1 MTPFPWTDLI
11 IIAGLIVL
19 NGVFAMSELA
29 IVSAK
34 TNTLKARRDDGSK
47 AAALFERGGG
57 SVRRGAVPSEAG
69 VLGAL
74 VRRGSLRASLHGCS
88 EPGAGSR

>member
-1 MTPFPWTDLI
+1 MNDSVGQAIVPQGLAQQHNCASEIGVTPFPWPDLF

-34 TNTLKARRDDGSK
+34 TSTLRS
-47 AAALFERGGG
+47 
-57 SVRRGAVPSEAG
+57 
-69 VLGAL
+69 
-74 VRRGSLRASLHGCS
+74 RA
-88 EPGAGSR
+88 EAGSR

>member
-1 MTPFPWTDLI
+1 MARRCFCASAKDVVTPFPWTDLI

-34 TNTLKARRDDGSK
+34 TTRL
-47 AAALFERGGG
+47 
-57 SVRRGAVPSEAG
+57 
-69 VLGAL
+69 
-74 VRRGSLRASLHGCS
+74 
-88 EPGAGSR
+88 